1 VAVLRIKDPPNF
13 RRTLV
18 GLCLIVAPLIILA
31 GSVIQPTS
39 EGDEVRE
46 WLPELAED
54 PGRND
59 AATTL
64 FIFGFV
70 LLVPAIIGLVH
81 LIRDRGIVLGH
92 IGGVLA
98 VLGSILYPVLFST
111 TFYDLSLAEN
121 LPIDQAVKA
130 QEGTEDYVGVYFIFI
145 PAIFGWTLGLIL
157 LSIALVRARV
167 APVWFLVLVV
177 LANVAIFAGNQESV
191 IVAALGSL
199 LFLVA
204 FGSLGLKVLGMSDA
218 DWEDPRRLAAARPAA
233 APASEPPGGG
243 PPAGGPPPGGPP
255 AAA

>member
-1 VAVLRIKDPPNF
+1 MLRIKDPSNF

-18 GLCLIVAPLIILA
+18 GLCLIVAPLILFAASLIE
-31 GSVIQPTS
+31 PTS

-46 WLPELAED
+46 WLPELAEE

-64 FIFGFV
+64 FIVGFV
-70 LLVPAIIGLVH
+70 LLVPALIGLVH
-81 LIRDRGIVLGH
+81 LIRERGIVLGH

-98 VLGSILYPVLFST
+98 VLGTILYPVLFST

-121 LPIDQAVKA
+121 LPVDQAVEA
-130 QEGTEDYVGVYFIFI
+130 QEGTEDYVGPYFVFI

-157 LSIALVRARV
+157 LSVALLRARI
-167 APVWFLVLVV
+167 APVWFLVLVI
-177 LANVAIFAGNQESV
+177 LANVAIFAGEGESTV
-191 IVAALGSL
+191 VSALGTL

-218 DWEDPRRLAAARPAA
+218 DWADPRRLGAASAPA
-233 APASEPPGGG
+233 APAGEPPSG
-243 PPAGGPPPGGPP
+243 APPPT
-255 AAA
+255 A

>member
-1 VAVLRIKDPPNF
+1 VLRIKDPSNF

-18 GLCLIVAPLIILA
+18 GLCLIAAPLILFVA
-31 GSVIQPTS
+31 SLIQPTS
-39 EGDEVRE
+39 EGDEARE
-46 WLPELAED
+46 WLPELAEE

-64 FIFGFV
+64 FIVGFV

-98 VLGSILYPVLFST
+98 VLGTVLYPVLFST

-121 LPIDQAVKA
+121 LPIDQAVEA

-157 LSIALVRARV
+157 LSIALLRARV
-167 APVWFLVLVV
+167 APVWFLVLVI
-177 LANVAIFAGNQESV
+177 LANIAIFFSNGESV

-204 FGSLGLKVLGMSDA
+204 FGSLGLKILGMSDA
-218 DWEDPRRLAAARPAA
+218 DWDDPRRLGDASAVA
-233 APASEPPGGG
+233 APAGEPPSG
-243 PPAGGPPPGGPP
+243 APPPT
-255 AAA
+255 A